1 MKWEKDLRLPFS
13 CLLIDLCR
21 EAQQKEERMLKDKIL
36 VADDEKSMREFLDI
50 MLKKEGYKVALASN
64 GEEVLKLIEKDIFDL
79 ALVDIRMPKL
89 DGISALKRIKSF
101 SPETIVIII
110 TAYASADTA
119 IKAMKEGAYDYITK
133 PFKIEEIK
141 LIIKNALEKKQ
152 LQTENILLKQVV
164 RDRYHFEN
172 IIGQSSKMLEL
183 YDLMEKV
190 APTKTNILITGES
203 GTGKELVAKA
213 IHYNSPRKDK
223 PFVTLNCGAI
233 PESLIESEL
242 FGHMKGAF
250 TDAITTKKGLFEVA
264 DEGTIFLD
272 EISELP
278 LMMQVKLLRVLQ
290 DKEFKRVGGTEDI
303 RVDVRII
310 SATNK
315 DLEVAVRE
323 KQFREDLFYRLNVI
337 QIKLPTLRE
346 RKEDIA
352 ALTKHFLKRYAEDLG
367 KPITG
372 ISPEALRILVQY
384 DYPGNVR
391 ELQNIIERA
400 VALETAQELTP
411 QNLTSYLDD
420 QLPQKK
426 GALHLD
432 LPSEGIDLEKVV
444 EDLERTLLLKA
455 LDRTKGI
462 KKKAADLLHINFRSM
477 RYRLEKY
484 GLNDTEE
491 S

>member
-1 MKWEKDLRLPFS
+1 
-13 CLLIDLCR
+13 
-21 EAQQKEERMLKDKIL
+21 MLKDKIL
-36 VADDEKSMREFLDI
+36 VADDEQSMREFLEI
-50 MLKKEGYKVALASN
+50 MFKKEGYHVSLAPN
-64 GEEVLKLIEKDIFDL
+64 GEEVLKLAEKEIFDL
-79 ALVDIRMPKL
+79 VLLDIRMPRL
-89 DGISALKRIKSF
+89 DGISVLKKLKAI
-101 SPETIVIII
+101 SPETIVIMI

-133 PFKIEEIK
+133 PFKVEEIK
-141 LIIKNALEKKQ
+141 LIIKNALEKKN
-152 LQTENILLKQVV
+152 LQQENILLKQVV
-164 RDRYHFEN
+164 RDRYHFDN
-172 IIGQSSKMLEL
+172 IIGQSSKMLTL
-183 YDLMEKV
+183 YDLLEKV

-233 PESLIESEL
+233 PEPLIESEL

-250 TDAITTKKGLFEVA
+250 TDAIATKKGLFELA

-278 LMMQVKLLRVLQ
+278 FLMQVKLLRVLQ

-310 SATNK
+310 SATNR
-315 DLEVAVRE
+315 DLEEGVRE
-323 KQFREDLFYRLNVI
+323 KRFREDLFYRLNVI
-337 QIKLPTLRE
+337 QIKIPPLRE
-346 RKEDIA
+346 KREDIPL
-352 ALTKHFLKRYAEDLG
+352 LTTHFLKKYSEELN
-367 KPITG
+367 KNMST
-372 ISPEALRILVQY
+372 ISPEALRILLNY

-400 VALETAQELTP
+400 VALESTQELTA
-411 QNLTSYLDD
+411 QNLSSYLDE
-420 QLPQKK
+420 QLPLKK
-426 GALHLD
+426 RPLD
-432 LPSEGIDLEKVV
+432 LEIPNEGIDLEKVV

-455 LDRTKGI
+455 LEKTKGI

-484 GLNDTEE
+484 RLNQDGDSEPM
-491 S
+491 

>member
-1 MKWEKDLRLPFS
+1 M
-13 CLLIDLCR
+13 
-21 EAQQKEERMLKDKIL
+21 QKDKIL

-50 MLKKEGYKVALASN
+50 MLKKEGYKVTLASN
-64 GEEVLKLIEKDIFDL
+64 GEEVMKLIEKDIFDL
-79 ALVDIRMPKL
+79 ALVDIRMPRQ
-89 DGISALKRIKSF
+89 DGISVLKRIKSI
-101 SPETIVIII
+101 SPETVVIVI

-119 IKAMKEGAYDYITK
+119 IKAMKEGAYDYIMK

-141 LIIKNALEKKQ
+141 LIIQNALEKKH
-152 LQTENILLKQVV
+152 LQNENLLLKQVV

-172 IIGQSSKMLEL
+172 IIGQSSRMLDL
-183 YDLMEKV
+183 YDLLEKV
-190 APTKTNILITGES
+190 APTKTNILISGES
-203 GTGKELVAKA
+203 GTGKELAAKA

-233 PESLIESEL
+233 PESLIETEL

-250 TDAITTKKGLFEVA
+250 TDAISTKKGLFEVA
-264 DEGTIFLD
+264 DEGTLFLD

-290 DKEFKRVGGTEDI
+290 DREFKRVGGTEDI

-315 DLEVAVRE
+315 DLEEAVRE

-337 QIKLPTLRE
+337 QIKIPSLRE
-346 RKEDIA
+346 HKEDIPL
-352 ALTKHFLKRYAEDLG
+352 LTSHFLKKYSEELG
-367 KPITG
+367 KQISQ

-400 VALETAQELTP
+400 VALETSQELTA
-411 QNLTSYLDD
+411 QNLNSYIEE
-420 QLPQKK
+420 QLPLKRK
-426 GALHLD
+426 PLD
-432 LPSEGIDLEKVV
+432 LEIPSEGVDLEKIV
-444 EDLERTLLLKA
+444 EDVEKTLLLKA

-462 KKKAADLLHINFRSM
+462 KKKAAELLHINFRSM

-484 GLNDTEE
+484 GLNNGEE

>member
-1 MKWEKDLRLPFS
+1 MF
-13 CLLIDLCR
+13 
-21 EAQQKEERMLKDKIL
+21 KEKIL
-36 VADDEKSMREFLDI
+36 VADDEQSMREFLDI
-50 MLKKEGYKVALASN
+50 MLKKEGYKVSLASH
-64 GEEVLKLIEKDIFDL
+64 GEEVLKLAERDIFDL
-79 ALVDIRMPKL
+79 ILMDIRMPKM
-89 DGISALKRIKSF
+89 DGISVLKKVKTL
-101 SPETIVIII
+101 SPETIVIMI

-119 IKAMKEGAYDYITK
+119 IKAMKEGAYDYVTK
-133 PFKIEEIK
+133 PFKVDEIK
-141 LIIKNALEKKQ
+141 LIIKNALEKKN
-152 LQTENILLKQVV
+152 LQKENILLKQVV
-164 RDRYHFEN
+164 RDRYHFNN
-172 IIGQSSKMLEL
+172 ILGQCPNMLAL
-183 YDLMEKV
+183 YDLLEKV

-250 TDAITTKKGLFEVA
+250 TDAIATKKGLFEMA

-278 LMMQVKLLRVLQ
+278 LLMQVKLLRVLQ

-315 DLEVAVRE
+315 DLEEAVRE
-323 KQFREDLFYRLNVI
+323 KRFREDLFYRLNVI
-337 QIKLPTLRE
+337 QIKLPPLRE
-346 RKEDIA
+346 RREDISLLA
-352 ALTKHFLKRYAEDLG
+352 MHFLKRYAEELN
-367 KPITG
+367 KNISG
-372 ISPEALRILVQY
+372 ISPEALRIMLNY
-384 DYPGNVR
+384 DFPGNVR

-400 VALETAQELTP
+400 VALENNPELTP
-411 QNLTSYLDD
+411 QNLSSYLE
-420 QLPQKK
+420 QQPLMKK
-426 GALHLD
+426 NLLD
-432 LPSEGIDLEKVV
+432 LEIPSEGIDLEKVV
-444 EDLERTLLLKA
+444 EELERNLLVKA

-484 GLNDTEE
+484 GLNQGAD

>member
-1 MKWEKDLRLPFS
+1 
-13 CLLIDLCR
+13 
-21 EAQQKEERMLKDKIL
+21 MLKDKIL

-50 MLKKEGYKVALASN
+50 MLKKEGYKVTLASN
-64 GEEVLKLIEKDIFDL
+64 GEEVMKLIEKDIFDL
-79 ALVDIRMPKL
+79 ALVDIRMPRQ
-89 DGISALKRIKSF
+89 DGISALKRIKTV
-101 SPETIVIII
+101 SPETIVIMM

-133 PFKIEEIK
+133 PFKIDEIK
-141 LIIKNALEKKQ
+141 LIIQNALEKKH
-152 LQTENILLKQVV
+152 LQKENLLLKQVV
-164 RDRYHFEN
+164 RDRYHFGN
-172 IIGQSSKMLEL
+172 IIGQSPKMLEL
-183 YDLMEKV
+183 YDLLEKV
-190 APTKTNILITGES
+190 APTKTNILIAGES

-242 FGHMKGAF
+242 FGHMRGAF

-272 EISELP
+272 EISEIP

-290 DKEFKRVGGTEDI
+290 DREFKRVGGTEDI
-303 RVDVRII
+303 QVDVRII

-315 DLEVAVRE
+315 DLEEAVRE

-337 QIKLPTLRE
+337 QIRIPSLRE
-346 RKEDIA
+346 RKEDIPL
-352 ALTKHFLKRYAEDLG
+352 LTSHFLKRYSEELG
-367 KPITG
+367 KQISQ
-372 ISPEALRILVQY
+372 ISPEALRVLVQY

-400 VALETAQELTP
+400 MALETSQELTA
-411 QNLTSYLDD
+411 QNLSSYIEE
-420 QLPQKK
+420 QLPSKK
-426 GALHLD
+426 RPLD
-432 LPSEGIDLEKVV
+432 LEIPSEGVDLEKIV
-444 EDLERTLLLKA
+444 EDVERTLLLKA

-462 KKKAADLLHINFRSM
+462 KKKAAELLHINFRSM

-484 GLNDTEE
+484 GLNHSDE